1 MTTCLKD
8 IARCFPKSRGIIAY
22 GSAAFQQPGL
32 YEGLSASH
40 DAPMLDMIFA
50 ADNPLAWH
58 REAWIIALTYQSCAA
73 CHKYRTCCTQSLV
86 AAIRSSLA
94 TAVRCRT
101 WQVIQTITH

>member
-58 REAWIIALTYQSCAA
+58 REAWIIALTYSPALRA
-73 CHKYRTCCTQSLV
+73 TNIEPV
-86 AAIRSSLA
+86 APRAWWRQYALLLPLLCDA
-94 TAVRCRT
+94 E
-101 WQVIQTITH
+101 HGK